1 MNDNICTEC
10 FEEDEEK
17 KNPLPGKTGQVL
29 NPLKKKRRRTMNHP
43 IPVVTLAK
51 KSRGRPRKLPSK
63 TSEKIVD
70 LVKDATN
77 SETVDVNDNIATG
90 EGMLSELRLLGSNNI
105 LAKVFVSE
113 ALTCDDPVEAHLFDI
128 LGAGKPLPCYY
139 CGELE
144 QNKLFSLLT
153 EDSFPLCQACQQL
166 GKGPGARRK
175 SRVIKPKPVKVINKV
190 KKKVK
195 AVKRKKLID

>member
-1 MNDNICTEC
+1 MRFPRRKILCQASQPQSKEKMNEVPVTSAGILILDTSVNVAEEDVVTFVIRCQLLNDNICTEC

-51 KSRGRPRKLPSK
+51 KSRGRPRKFPSK

-90 EGMLSELRLLGSNNI
+90 EGRS
-105 LAKVFVSE
+105 
-113 ALTCDDPVEAHLFDI
+113 
-128 LGAGKPLPCYY
+128 
-139 CGELE
+139 
-144 QNKLFSLLT
+144 
-153 EDSFPLCQACQQL
+153 
-166 GKGPGARRK
+166 
-175 SRVIKPKPVKVINKV
+175 
-190 KKKVK
+190 
-195 AVKRKKLID
+195 